1 MPRTG
6 VPAATAA
13 KAAAVNSARV
23 VESRDRSAWCATM
36 LLIYE
41 DGNLDE
47 RCHRARPGVRI
58 GRQAIEVRPI
68 RGVTV
73 AIVTMMPS

>member
-1 MPRTG
+1 
-6 VPAATAA
+6 
-13 KAAAVNSARV
+13 
-23 VESRDRSAWCATM
+23 M

-41 DGNLDE
+41 DGILDE
-47 RCHRARPGVRI
+47 ALAPGVRI

-68 RGVTV
+68 SGVTV